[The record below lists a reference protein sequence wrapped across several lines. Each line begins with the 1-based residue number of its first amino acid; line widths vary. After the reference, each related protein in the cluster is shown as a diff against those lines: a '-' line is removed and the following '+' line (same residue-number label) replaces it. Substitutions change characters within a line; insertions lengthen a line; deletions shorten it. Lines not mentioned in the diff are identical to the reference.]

1 MRIGGFQKFSLID
14 FPKKSSAVIFTQ
26 GCNFRC
32 SYCHNPELVYE
43 NLFGVP
49 VREEEVFAFLEQ
61 RKNILDGV
69 VITGGEPTLQPDLAD
84 FILKIKSKGYFVKL
98 DTNGSNPD
106 IISRLLNKRLLDF
119 IAMDIK
125 APLDKYKSVC
135 GVKINIQNIR
145 KSIEIIKKSN
155 IPFEFRTTYDMSKLI
170 EYDIQRIK
178 EETAAG
184 YNYRLQKCNNLSL
197 KYDKN

>member
-14 FPKKSSAVIFTQ
+14 FPQKSSAVIFTQ

-49 VREEEVFAFLEQ
+49 VREEEIFAFLEQ
-61 RKNILDGV
+61 RKDILDGV
-69 VITGGEPTLQPDLAD
+69 VITGGEPTLQSDLED
-84 FILKIKSKGYFVKL
+84 FVAKIKFRGYLIKL

-106 IISRLLNKRLLDF
+106 IIGKLLNKKLLDF

-125 APLDKYKSVC
+125 APFDKYESVC
-135 GVKINIQNIR
+135 GVKINILN
-145 KSIEIIKKSN
+145 IKKSIN
-155 IPFEFRTTYDMSKLI
+155 IIKNSQIAFEFRTTYDSSNLI
-170 EYDIQRIK
+170 SSDIEKIK
-178 EETAAG
+178 DETSAG
-184 YNYRLQKCNNLSL
+184 YNYRVQKCNHLSL